1 MVDVTAIQQSPSQAQ
16 TTVKGPNQTLGQDQF
31 LNLLVAQLKNQDPLK
46 PVDNGEF
53 IAQLAQFSQLE
64 QTKQMTTALN
74 KFIERQDAANTQ
86 NLVAL
91 FGRQVSAAGSTAVLA
106 SGKPT
111 TLSYRLGG
119 DASSVVVQVSDA
131 AGIPVRTMSVGSQG
145 AGAQTVTWDGRGD
158 RGNLLPEGRYSF
170 AVVATAGPDRPVA
183 ATTLQTGTVTGL
195 NFDGGSPTLMLNT
208 GQTIA
213 PNQILEVR

>member
-1 MVDVTAIQQSPSQAQ
+1 MTDVTAIQQSTAQAQ

-91 FGRQVSAAGSTAVLA
+91 FGRQAV
-106 SGKPT
+106 P
-111 TLSYRLGG
+111 
-119 DASSVVVQVSDA
+119 
-131 AGIPVRTMSVGSQG
+131 
-145 AGAQTVTWDGRGD
+145 WDGRGD